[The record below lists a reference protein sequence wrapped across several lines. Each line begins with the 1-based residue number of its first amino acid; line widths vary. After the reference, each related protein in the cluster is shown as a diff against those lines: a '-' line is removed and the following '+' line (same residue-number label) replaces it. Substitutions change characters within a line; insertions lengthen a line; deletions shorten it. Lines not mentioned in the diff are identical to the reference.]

1 MAEVRQA
8 EMPRDRESVGQLWL
22 DYLTWGN
29 DGLEARHG
37 FRLPVGETVE
47 SDLAAVEKFQ
57 PPRGRLLLALVSG
70 EAVATA
76 SMQRIGPG
84 TAEVKRMYV
93 VPAHRRAGL
102 GRELLD
108 ELITAARAGGYER
121 IRLDSP
127 RFMSAAHALYRSR
140 GFGEIGPYEESE
152 IPAQYRD
159 HWVFMELMLASAPR
173 PI

>member
-47 SDLAAVEKFQ
+47 GDLAAVEKFQ
-57 PPRGRLLLALVSG
+57 PPKGRLLLAVVNG

-108 ELITAARAGGYER
+108 ELITAARAGGCYAR
-121 IRLDSP
+121 RWPGFTWYWLRGSRP
-127 RFMSAAHALYRSR
+127 HRVRPSRSSR
-140 GFGEIGPYEESE
+140 G
-152 IPAQYRD
+152 
-159 HWVFMELMLASAPR
+159 
-173 PI
+173 